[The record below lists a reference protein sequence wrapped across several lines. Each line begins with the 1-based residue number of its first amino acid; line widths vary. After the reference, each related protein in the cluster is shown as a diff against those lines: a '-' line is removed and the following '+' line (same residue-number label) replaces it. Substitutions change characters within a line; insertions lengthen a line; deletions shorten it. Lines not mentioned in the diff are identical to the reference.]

1 MIISLICIST
11 IATKTIAKISPVHHF
26 VDAHESTELLR
37 EAARRRE
44 VATRTEVPMRRMK
57 AERLWKKT
65 KQWCAEHDVP
75 YNYAG
80 AQGMAP
86 F

>member
-1 MIISLICIST
+1 
-11 IATKTIAKISPVHHF
+11 
-26 VDAHESTELLR
+26 
-37 EAARRRE
+37 
-44 VATRTEVPMRRMK
+44 MRRMK
-57 AERLWKKT
+57 ADTLWKRA
-65 KQWCAEHDVP
+65 KQWCADHDVL

>member
-1 MIISLICIST
+1 
-11 IATKTIAKISPVHHF
+11 
-26 VDAHESTELLR
+26 
-37 EAARRRE
+37 
-44 VATRTEVPMRRMK
+44 MRRMK
-57 AERLWKKT
+57 AETLWKKA
-65 KQWCAEHDVP
+65 KQWCATHNVS

>member
-1 MIISLICIST
+1 
-11 IATKTIAKISPVHHF
+11 
-26 VDAHESTELLR
+26 
-37 EAARRRE
+37 
-44 VATRTEVPMRRMK
+44 MRRMK
-57 AERLWKKT
+57 AETLWKKA
-65 KQWCAEHDVP
+65 KQWCAAHNVS